1 MLPEP
6 LPEQCL
12 RGPLESTPVLIAPVL
27 FSFRQARE
35 DIEQHISGLT
45 TEHIWAKPY
54 GLGSAGFHVRHIGR
68 SVDRLVTYLTGQQL
82 SPSQLAALDSEH
94 DAGASREELVAELGE
109 YLDQAEA
116 AIRTIDPASLAQ
128 PRTVGR
134 KQMPTTVIGLL
145 THIAEHTQ
153 RHVGQAISAA
163 KLMKAMGKS
172 PSRA

>member
-6 LPEQCL
+6 WL
-12 RGPLESTPVLIAPVL
+12 RGPLDSTPVLIAPVL
-27 FSFRQARE
+27 YSFRQARE
-35 DIEQHISGLT
+35 DIEQHLSGLT
-45 TEHIWAKPY
+45 TVQIWAKPY
-54 GLGSAGFHVRHIGR
+54 GLGSVGFHARHIGR
-68 SVDRLVTYLTGQQL
+68 SVDRLVTYLLGHQL

-94 DAGASREELVAELGE
+94 DPGASREELLAELRDH
-109 YLDQAEA
+109 LDRAEA

-163 KLMKAMGKS
+163 KLVKVMSAS
-172 PSRA
+172 A